1 MSSIG
6 PVLCAVDISN
16 PHRDDNV
23 LRVAARLA
31 ALDNAQL
38 DVITV
43 VPDYGMTVVGTYFEK
58 GHHEKAVEDAR
69 ALLNDLVTEVLGEE
83 ANRKTRHI
91 VATGNAYGEILRVAE
106 AEGASLI
113 VIGAHKP
120 DFKDYLLGPNAARVV
135 RHATCSVFVVR

>member
-1 MSSIG
+1 MTG

-23 LRVAARLA
+23 VKAAARLA
-31 ALDNAQL
+31 GLDEAQL

-43 VPDYGMTVVGTYFEK
+43 VPDYGMSVVGAYFDQN
-58 GHHEKAVEDAR
+58 HHDKAVAEAR
-69 ALLNDLVTEVLGEE
+69 KRLNDLVLEVLGEE
-83 ANRKTRHI
+83 ANSKVRHI
-91 VATGNAYGEILRVAE
+91 VATGNAYDEILRVAG
-106 AEGASLI
+106 ADKASLI

-135 RHATCSVFVVR
+135 RHSDCSVFVVR

>member
-1 MSSIG
+1 MTG

-23 LRVAARLA
+23 VKAAARLA
-31 ALDNAQL
+31 ALDEAQL

-43 VPDYGMTVVGTYFEK
+43 VPDYGMSVVGAYFDQN
-58 GHHEKAVEDAR
+58 HHDKAVEEAR
-69 ALLNDLVTEVLGEE
+69 KRLNDLVLDVLGEE
-83 ANRKTRHI
+83 ANSKVRHI
-91 VATGNAYGEILRVAE
+91 VATGNAYDEILRVAE
-106 AEGASLI
+106 ADKASLI

-135 RHATCSVFVVR
+135 RHSDCSVFVVR

>member
-1 MSSIG
+1 MTG

-23 LRVAARLA
+23 LKAAARLA
-31 ALDNAQL
+31 ALDEAQL

-43 VPDYGMTVVGTYFEK
+43 VPDYGMSVVGAYFDK
-58 GHHEKAVEDAR
+58 NHHDKAVAEAR
-69 ALLNDLVTEVLGEE
+69 KRLNDLVSEVLGED
-83 ANRKTRHI
+83 ANSKVRHI
-91 VATGNAYGEILRVAE
+91 VATGNAYDEILRVAE
-106 AEGASLI
+106 ADKASLI

-135 RHATCSVFVVR
+135 RHSDCSVFVVR